1 MPFNRLSHSVL
12 GEIRP
17 RFALKISE
25 KPSKALEC
33 LQEGFQ
39 QDPTVSGV
47 FTKQHLFLKI
57 PEAEQH
63 YWSPELSVRIEIEE
77 FTNYTTISC
86 LVGPKQSVWA
96 LWAFIYTSILLIT
109 LFSAF
114 FGLAQYSVDGHSI
127 WLWVIPFGILGLST
141 AFIAS
146 KLGQR
151 KGRIQMLHLISF
163 VYHEL
168 SKIGA
173 LERLERK

>member
-17 RFALKISE
+17 RFALKISAS
-25 KPSKALEC
+25 PSKALEC
-33 LQEGFQ
+33 LREGFT
-39 QDPTVSGV
+39 QDPSVGGV
-47 FTKQHLFLKI
+47 FAKQHLFLKI
-57 PEAEQH
+57 PEAKQH
-63 YWSPELSVRIEIEE
+63 YWSPELSVRIEVEE
-77 FTNYTTISC
+77 FTDYTTVSC
-86 LVGPKQSVWA
+86 LIGPKQSVWA
-96 LWAFIYTSILLIT
+96 LWAFIYTAILLVT

-114 FGLAQYSVDGHSI
+114 FGIAQYSVNGHSG

-151 KGRIQMLHLISF
+151 KGRTQMLHLISF

-168 SKIGA
+168 SKISVV
-173 LERLERK
+173 ERLERK